1 MFGSPAL
8 EIVIGLVFL
17 YFTLA
22 LICSTV
28 NEVITTAVGLRAQF
42 LQKGLMNLLS
52 GGLDDE
58 ERSAAAKTLT
68 ELYRHPLMNAL
79 IRPGKGPDPEFDP
92 AQFRKWWRKP
102 RYPSYIPSRTFV
114 SALTSKLGGL
124 QETLADVEEA
134 GRDVSRA
141 GGDDEL
147 EKARKRWEAA
157 TAKVEKVLGD
167 VDNRDLS
174 EALLALYRTAGK
186 DAAAFKHMTA
196 QWYDDAMERVSG
208 WYRRRIQVI
217 LFVIATFVVLLLNA
231 DTLATGRVL
240 WRDDAVRAAV
250 VTQAEQAASEGA
262 EAADPEAAVRELD
275 LPLGWNLT
283 FGEGPTDLPNDT
295 IAWLAKLA
303 GLALTI
309 VALMFGAPFWFD
321 LLSKIVRVRATGAPP
336 PVTDAVRKGEGEQ
349 SRAGPGT
356 SVAGSA

>member
-17 YFTLA
+17 YFVLA
-22 LICSTV
+22 LVCSTV
-28 NEVITTAVGLRAQF
+28 NEVISTAVGLRAQF

-58 ERSAAAKTLT
+58 ERTSAAATLT

-79 IRPGKGPDPEFDP
+79 IRPGKGPDKGFDP
-92 AQFRKWWRKP
+92 AQLAKWWRKP

-124 QETLADVEEA
+124 QEALADVEEA

-141 GGDDEL
+141 GDAEL
-147 EKARKRWEAA
+147 EKARRRWEAA
-157 TAKVEKVLGD
+157 TAKVEKTLAEL
-167 VDNRDLS
+167 DNKDLS

-186 DAAAFKHMTA
+186 DAAEFRHVTA
-196 QWYDDAMERVSG
+196 QWFDDAMERVSG

-217 LFVIATFVVLLLNA
+217 LAVIATFVVLLLNA

-240 WRDDAVRAAV
+240 WRDDAARAAV
-250 VTQAEQAASEGA
+250 VAQAEEAAGRDAGETDAEQAI
-262 EAADPEAAVRELD
+262 RELD
-275 LPLGWNLT
+275 LPLGWNLS
-283 FGEGPTDLPNDT
+283 FGEAPTDLPNDWV
-295 IAWLAKLA
+295 AWFAKLA
-303 GLALTI
+303 GLALTVI
-309 VALMFGAPFWFD
+309 ALMFGAPFWFD

-336 PVTDAVRKGEGEQ
+336 PATDAVRKGEGEQ
-349 SRAGPGT
+349 SRAGPGST
-356 SVAGSA
+356 PAGA